1 MRIVYVIT
9 RADEIG
15 GAQIHVRD
23 LAIAVRAAG
32 HEVTV
37 LSGTPGPLSEELT
50 AQGVAFRPVP
60 DLVREISPRR
70 DLAGLRQLS
79 TQVKELQADLVTTHS
94 SKAGWL
100 GRLAARRCGVPGIFT
115 AHGWAFTEGVPWP
128 RRRLYAL
135 AERLAAPLG
144 DHIITVS
151 EYDRALALAR
161 RIAPAARITCIHNGV
176 HDVMPESRE
185 RRPGPVRLLM
195 LGRFSAQ
202 KDHGTLLRALAGVGK
217 HDWVLDLAGEGD
229 GQAEIEALAARL
241 GIAARVHV
249 LGHRR
254 DVDEL
259 LRRSDVFAL
268 ISNWEGLPYSVL
280 EAMSAA
286 LPVVASDVGGVRE
299 AVAAGETGIL
309 VPRGDVAALQ
319 AALAKL
325 LGDPAHRLALGAAGR
340 RRYESAFRF
349 EHMLGATRALYE
361 RVVAAR
367 PVAASAAR
375 SRPRS

>member
-23 LAIAVRAAG
+23 LAVAVRAAG

-37 LSGTPGPLSEELT
+37 LSGAPGPLSEELT

-70 DLAGLRQLS
+70 DLAGLRQLG
-79 TQVKELQADLVTTHS
+79 TLVRELQADLVTTHS

-128 RRRLYAL
+128 QRALYTL
-135 AERLAAPLG
+135 AERLAAPLS

-176 HDVMPESRE
+176 HDFMPVPRE
-185 RRPGPVRLLM
+185 RRSGPVRLLM

-202 KDHGTLLRALAGVGK
+202 KDHRTLLRALAGVGT

-254 DVDEL
+254 DVDAL
-259 LRRSDVFAL
+259 LQRSDVFAL

-299 AVAAGETGIL
+299 AVTDGVTGIL
-309 VPRGDVAALQ
+309 VPRGDEAALQ
-319 AALAKL
+319 IALTRL
-325 LGDPAHRLALGAAGR
+325 LGSPDHRDALGTAGR

-349 EHMLGATRALYE
+349 EHMLAKTLALYE
-361 RVVAAR
+361 RVVATR
-367 PVAASAAR
+367 RVRVSVT
-375 SRPRS
+375 RPRHRS